1 MNLLQKRSL
10 KYVGFYILAA
20 LFLMFLVQYTIIRY
34 KIEVLEEV
42 EEKKDFARGAQL
54 EGQQVA
60 LLVQEY
66 LTGQN
71 HLSAEIVSR
80 LEQQDHTLSILR
92 DGGRIDGTEIFIQP
106 LSRLPRISFMQLESV
121 WKSYKENVFRVVVSE
136 QPVTPDSTT
145 TSVVKDS
152 TTTVV
157 NPMETRAMLPAKWIT
172 LSNWYNKLETDLTDE
187 AEHKKSSVENWVFA
201 FIFFD
206 LLLIGGLFYMLYQFV
221 IIPVRQLKEN
231 ANNQIQDKLA
241 APDEI
246 QELNSSV
253 NGILEQLKDATEF
266 VSAIATGN
274 LAFDYKTLDKDYSEG
289 KNKLADSLISMQTK
303 LRDMNAEEARRQW
316 ANEGLTKFVDILRSS
331 NENIVT
337 LGDRIISSLVQ
348 YTGSNQGGLYVLN
361 DEDENN
367 KYLELMSLFAFN
379 AKKFEKQKIRL
390 GEGLLGQTF
399 LEKET
404 TVLNEIPEEY
414 IRITSG
420 LGDANPKSILAVPL
434 KLDKEVY
441 GIVELASFKNYQQHE
456 IEFVEKLA
464 ETIASTLGS
473 VKAAQKN
480 KHLIEQFQQQTEEM
494 RAQEEEMR
502 QNMEELQATQEEMA
516 RKEKDYISRI
526 HELESSGADNNEEQI
541 ASLSK
546 NFHEKESQFKRTIAE
561 LQERLNQ
568 KPERGDDWAVAEE
581 VEKTLKFQLE
591 ALRVT
596 QEEIEK

>member
-1 MNLLQKRSL
+1 MNLLLKRSL
-10 KYVGFYILAA
+10 KHVGFYILAA
-20 LFLMFLVQYTIIRY
+20 LFLIFLVQYTIIRY

-66 LTGQN
+66 LTGQK

-80 LEQQDHTLSILR
+80 LEQQDHTLSILQN
-92 DGGRIDGTEIFIQP
+92 GGRIDGTEIFIQP
-106 LSRLPRISFMQLESV
+106 LSRLPRISFAQLESV
-121 WKSYKENVFRVVVSE
+121 WKSYKENVLKVVVHE
-136 QPVTPDSTT
+136 QPVKQDSTT
-145 TSVVKDS
+145 TSVV
-152 TTTVV
+152 
-157 NPMETRAMLPAKWIT
+157 NPIETQAILPGKWIT

-187 AEHKKSSVENWVFA
+187 AEQKKSSVENWVFA

-221 IIPVRQLKEN
+221 IIPIRQLKES
-231 ANNQIQDKLA
+231 ADNQIQNKIA

-274 LAFDYKTLDKDYSEG
+274 LAFDYRTLDAEYSEG
-289 KNKLADSLISMQTK
+289 KNKLADSLISMQNK
-303 LRDMNAEEARRQW
+303 LKDMNAEEARRQW

-441 GIVELASFKNYQQHE
+441 GIVELASFKNYQPHE

-502 QNMEELQATQEEMA
+502 QNMEELQATQEEMG

-526 HELESSGADNNEEQI
+526 QELESLGSDSNEEQI

-546 NFHEKESQFKRTIAE
+546 NFHEEESQLKRTIAD
-561 LQERLNQ
+561 LQEQLNQ
-568 KPERGDDWAVAEE
+568 KPQRSDDWAVAEE
-581 VEKTLKFQLE
+581 VGKTLKFQLE

>member
-1 MNLLQKRSL
+1 MNLLLKRSL
-10 KYVGFYILAA
+10 KHVGFYILAA
-20 LFLMFLVQYTIIRY
+20 LFLIFLVQYTIIRY

-80 LEQQDHTLSILR
+80 LEQQDHTLDILQN
-92 DGGRIDGTEIFIQP
+92 GGRIDGTEIFIQP
-106 LSRLPRISFMQLESV
+106 LSRLPRISFAQLESV
-121 WKSYKENVFRVVVSE
+121 WKSYKENVLKVVVNA
-136 QPVTPDSTT
+136 QPVTQDSTA
-145 TSVVKDS
+145 TSVV
-152 TTTVV
+152 
-157 NPMETRAMLPAKWIT
+157 NPVDTRAMLPAKWIT
-172 LSNWYNKLETDLTDE
+172 LSSWYNKLEADLTDE
-187 AEHKKSSVENWVFA
+187 AEQKKSSVENWVFA

-221 IIPVRQLKEN
+221 IIPIRQLKEN
-231 ANNQIQDKLA
+231 ADHQIQNKIA

-246 QELNSSV
+246 QELSSSV
-253 NGILEQLKDATEF
+253 NGILEQLKAATEF

-274 LAFDYKTLDKDYSEG
+274 LAFDYKTLDTEYSEG
-289 KNKLADSLISMQTK
+289 KNKLADSLVSMQNK
-303 LRDMNAEEARRQW
+303 LKDMNAEEARRQW

-348 YTGSNQGGLYVLN
+348 YTSSNQGGLYVLN

-420 LGDANPKSILAVPL
+420 LGEANPKSILAVPL

-494 RAQEEEMR
+494 RSQEEEMR

-526 HELESSGADNNEEQI
+526 RELESSAPDNNGEQI
-541 ASLSK
+541 TSLSK
-546 NFHEKESQFKRTIAE
+546 NFQEKESQLKRTIAE
-561 LQERLNQ
+561 LQEQLSQ
-568 KPERGDDWAVAEE
+568 KPQRSDDWAVAEE

-591 ALRVT
+591 ALRVA